1 MHEKKSVYCIFVLRI
16 EQIIGIYS
24 FQDKDAIWFCI
35 FWQSTKKAHTQKLL
49 WLLCFYK
56 NNT

>member
-35 FWQSTKKAHTQKLL
+35 FGKVQKNTKVALASL
-49 WLLCFYK
+49 FL
-56 NNT
+56 